1 MKDRL
6 LRSFPARVVRR
17 YLAASG
23 PTWATVIAWNLLF
36 AFFPIVLVAITIL
49 GLVMQGAGPR
59 IEHELTL
66 TDRGRHAL
74 EEPSE
79 VIPRLLLEESRETVL
94 LIDLTSANGPWF
106 LLPRPPRRPS
116 DDGPDSR

>member
-1 MKDRL
+1 MCHVNGKAGPIPAGGWLEPGQQRVWL
-6 LRSFPARVVRR
+6 AYIRVQLR
-17 YLAASG
+17 
-23 PTWATVIAWNLLF
+23 
-36 AFFPIVLVAITIL
+36 
-49 GLVMQGAGPR
+49 GLVTCGLSAADR
-59 IEHELTL
+59 RVTELTL

-79 VIPRLLLEESRETVL
+79 VIPRLLLEPSRETVL